1 MSCNS
6 LFILPL
12 SERLYKLTTRGP
24 VVPVAD
30 IKIIDPETREQLGP
44 GRAGLLLVRG
54 PQVMKRYEGNAGMSA
69 VIATFQ

>member
-1 MSCNS
+1 VSRDP
-6 LFILPL
+6 LFLVAVAQ
-12 SERLYKLTTRGP
+12 RLFKLTTSGP

-30 IKIIDPETREQLGP
+30 IRIIHPETREQLGP

-69 VIATFQ
+69 VTATFP